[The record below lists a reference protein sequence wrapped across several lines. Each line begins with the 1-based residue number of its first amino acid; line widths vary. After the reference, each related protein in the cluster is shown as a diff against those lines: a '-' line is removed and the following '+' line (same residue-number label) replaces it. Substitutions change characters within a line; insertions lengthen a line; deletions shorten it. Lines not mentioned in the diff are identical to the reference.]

1 MKAIFKKEFKNY
13 FLSPVGYIFVGVFM
27 ALASMFF
34 ASGILSTQQADISLM
49 FSDINVIYLFLAS
62 LLTMRLL
69 AEEKNKKTDQLLLS
83 SPVSITE
90 IVLGKYFAAMAVFGV
105 TILLSFI
112 FPAIMFA
119 FGEPSLSEVIGSY
132 IGFVL
137 LWGAFISI
145 GVFISSLTES
155 QMIAGVFTFA
165 SLLLIYFIS
174 WFEASVQ
181 NELAKKVIDCFSLLS
196 RYSEFQSGILN
207 IENII
212 YYLSFIFVFL
222 FLTVR
227 VIDKRRYS

>member
-1 MKAIFKKEFKNY
+1 MKAIFKKEFRSY
-13 FLSPVGYIFVGVFM
+13 FMSPIGYIFVAVFTF
-27 ALASMFF
+27 LASMFF
-34 ASGILSTQQADISLM
+34 SSGILMSQQADISIM
-49 FSDINVIYLFLAS
+49 FSDINVIYLFLAA

-69 AEEKNKKTDQLLLS
+69 SEEKNKKTDQLLLS
-83 SPVSITE
+83 SPVSITQ
-90 IVLGKYFAAMAVFGV
+90 IVMGKYFAAMAVFGV
-105 TILLSFI
+105 TLVISLI
-112 FPAIMFA
+112 YPAIMFRLGNPA
-119 FGEPSLSEVIGSY
+119 LSEVIGSY
-132 IGFVL
+132 IGFIL
-137 LWGAFISI
+137 LWGAFISV

-174 WFEASVQ
+174 WFESSL
-181 NELAKKVIDCFSLLS
+181 NNPLAKKVVNWFSLLS

-212 YYLSFIFVFL
+212 YYISFIFVFL

>member
-1 MKAIFKKEFKNY
+1 
-13 FLSPVGYIFVGVFM
+13 
-27 ALASMFF
+27 
-34 ASGILSTQQADISLM
+34 
-49 FSDINVIYLFLAS
+49 
-62 LLTMRLL
+62 
-69 AEEKNKKTDQLLLS
+69 
-83 SPVSITE
+83 
-90 IVLGKYFAAMAVFGV
+90 
-105 TILLSFI
+105 
-112 FPAIMFA
+112 MFA

>member
-34 ASGILSTQQADISLM
+34 ASGILSSQQADISLM

-105 TILLSFI
+105 TILLSLI

-119 FGEPSLSEVIGSY
+119 YGEPALSEVIGSY
-132 IGFVL
+132 IGFIL

-181 NELAKKVIDCFSLLS
+181 NELAKKVIECFSLLS

>member
-1 MKAIFKKEFKNY
+1 MIAIFKKEFRNY
-13 FLSPVGYIFVGVFM
+13 FMSPIGYIFVAVFTF
-27 ALASMFF
+27 LASMFF
-34 ASGILSTQQADISLM
+34 SSGILMSQQADISIM
-49 FSDINVIYLFLAS
+49 FSDINLIYLFLAA

-69 AEEKNKKTDQLLLS
+69 SEEKNKKTDQLLLS
-83 SPVSITE
+83 SPVGVTE
-90 IVLGKYFAAMAVFGV
+90 IVIGKYLAAMAVFGV
-105 TILLSFI
+105 TILISLVY
-112 FPAIMFA
+112 PAIMFK
-119 FGEPSLSEVIGSY
+119 FGNPSLSEVIGSY
-132 IGFVL
+132 IGFIL
-137 LWGAFISI
+137 LWGAFISV

-174 WFEASVQ
+174 WFESSLQ
-181 NELAKKVIDCFSLLS
+181 NEIAKEIVSWFSLLS

-207 IENII
+207 FENII

>member
-34 ASGILSTQQADISLM
+34 ASGVLSTQQADISLM

-62 LLTMRLL
+62 LLTMRLI

-83 SPVSITE
+83 SPVSISE
-90 IVLGKYFAAMAVFGV
+90 IVLGKYLAAMAVFGV
-105 TILLSFI
+105 TILLSMI

-119 FGEPSLSEVIGSY
+119 FGSPSLSEVIGSY
-132 IGFVL
+132 VGFIL

-174 WFEASVQ
+174 WFEASVK
-181 NELAKKVIDCFSLLS
+181 NPLAKKVIDLFSLLS

-207 IENII
+207 VENII

>member
-119 FGEPSLSEVIGSY
+119 FVEPSLSEVIGSY

>member
-212 YYLSFIFVFL
+212 Y
-222 FLTVR
+222 
-227 VIDKRRYS
+227 

>member
-105 TILLSFI
+105 TILLSLI

>member
-1 MKAIFKKEFKNY
+1 MKAIFKKEFRSY
-13 FLSPVGYIFVGVFM
+13 FMSPIGYIFVAVFTF
-27 ALASMFF
+27 LASMFF
-34 ASGILSTQQADISLM
+34 SSGILMSQQADISIM
-49 FSDINVIYLFLAS
+49 FSDINVIYLFLAA

-69 AEEKNKKTDQLLLS
+69 SEEKNKKTDQLLLS
-83 SPVSITE
+83 SPVSITQ

-105 TILLSFI
+105 TLIISLI
-112 FPAIMFA
+112 YPAIMFR
-119 FGEPSLSEVIGSY
+119 FGNPSLSEVIGSY
-132 IGFVL
+132 IGFIL
-137 LWGAFISI
+137 LWGAFISV

-174 WFEASVQ
+174 WFESSL
-181 NELAKKVIDCFSLLS
+181 NNPLAKKVVNWFSLLS

-212 YYLSFIFVFL
+212 YYISFIFVFL

>member
-1 MKAIFKKEFKNY
+1 MTAIFKKEFRNY
-13 FLSPVGYIFVGVFM
+13 FMSPIGYIFVGVFTF
-27 ALASMFF
+27 LASMFYS
-34 ASGILSTQQADISLM
+34 SGILMSQQADISIM
-49 FSDINVIYLFLAS
+49 FSDINVIYLFLAA

-69 AEEKNKKTDQLLLS
+69 SEEKNKKTDQLLLS

-90 IVLGKYFAAMAVFGV
+90 IVIGKYLAAMAVFGV
-105 TILLSFI
+105 TMLISLVY
-112 FPAIMFA
+112 PAIMFMFGKPA
-119 FGEPSLSEVIGSY
+119 FSEVVGSY
-132 IGFVL
+132 IGFIL
-137 LWGAFISI
+137 LWGAFISV
-145 GVFISSLTES
+145 GVFVSSLTES

-174 WFEASVQ
+174 WFEASVKSPI
-181 NELAKKVIDCFSLLS
+181 AKKIIDWFSLLN

-207 IENII
+207 VENIV

>member
-1 MKAIFKKEFKNY
+1 MTAIFKKEFRNY
-13 FLSPVGYIFVGVFM
+13 FMSPIGYIFVAVFTF
-27 ALASMFF
+27 LASMFF
-34 ASGILSTQQADISLM
+34 SSGILMSQQADISIM
-49 FSDINVIYLFLAS
+49 FSDINVIYLFLAA

-69 AEEKNKKTDQLLLS
+69 SEEKNKKTDQLLLS

-90 IVLGKYFAAMAVFGV
+90 IVMGKYLAAMAVFGV
-105 TILLSFI
+105 TLIISLVY
-112 FPAIMFA
+112 PAIMFR
-119 FGEPSLSEVIGSY
+119 FGNPALSEVIGSY
-132 IGFVL
+132 IGFIL
-137 LWGAFISI
+137 LWGAFISV

-174 WFEASVQ
+174 WFEMSLQ
-181 NELAKKVIDCFSLLS
+181 NEIAKKIVNWFSLLS

-207 IENII
+207 VENII

>member
-105 TILLSFI
+105 TILLSLI

-119 FGEPSLSEVIGSY
+119 FGEPSLSEVVGSY
-132 IGFVL
+132 IGFIL

>member
-27 ALASMFF
+27 ALSSMFF
-34 ASGILSTQQADISLM
+34 AGGILATQQADISLM